1 MLRALLIEGS
11 LFLLPFAAYA
21 AFMYF
26 NHRTLVL
33 AHWTPKAI
41 MLLSLAA
48 LVLVAAGLFFF
59 EEERGAKPGAH
70 YTPARVEDG
79 VFKPGQLK

>member
-21 AFMYF
+21 AYMYF
-26 NHRTLVL
+26 SHRTVIL

-41 MLLSLAA
+41 MLLCTAS
-48 LVLVAAGLFFF
+48 LVLVALGLVIF
-59 EEERGAKPGAH
+59 EQERGARPGAH
-70 YTPARVEDG
+70 YTPAEVENG

>member
-21 AFMYF
+21 VFMYVS
-26 NHRTLVL
+26 HRTVLL

-48 LVLVAAGLFFF
+48 LVLVAAGLFIF
-59 EEERGAKPGAH
+59 EQERGARPGAH
-70 YTPARVEDG
+70 YTPAEVDNG

>member
-26 NHRTLVL
+26 SHRTLIL

-41 MLLSLAA
+41 MLLSLVA
-48 LVLVAAGLFFF
+48 LVLVAGGLLVF
-59 EEERGAKPGAH
+59 EQERGARPGAH
-70 YTPARVEDG
+70 YTPAQVEDG

>member
-26 NHRTLVL
+26 SHRTVLL

-41 MLLSLAA
+41 TRLSLAA
-48 LVLVAAGLFFF
+48 LVLVALGLFVF
-59 EEERGAKPGAH
+59 EAERGAKPGAH
-70 YTPARVEDG
+70 YTPAEVENG